1 MPGYKGHM
9 AGALSAWGLMLLIVL
24 MWQPAGGIQA
34 LEWAVI
40 AIIGGMFPDLD
51 IKSMGQKLIYRVLFA
66 VALVLLA
73 AKQYQVMA
81 IILPISLFPLLVKH
95 RGVMHTWWFITAVP
109 VVAATLLSLSF
120 PVYKYIIITDALFFW
135 AGAASHLWLDFNGI
149 NKAEKLA
156 YKILAAATI
165 CLCCYKCYSWAQ
177 DSALNTDFIANNLNW
192 VKSFYSSKATQKTP
206 VAAKKRTRSVK

>member
-66 VALVLLA
+66 VALLLLA

-81 IILPISLFPLLVKH
+81 IMLPISLFPLLVKH

-109 VVAATLLSLSF
+109 VIAATLLSLSF
-120 PVYKYIIITDALFFW
+120 PSYIYIIVTDALFFW

-149 NKAEKLA
+149 KQAEKLA
-156 YKILAAATI
+156 YKVLAGATV

-177 DSALNTDFIANNLNW
+177 DSALNTHFGWL
-192 VKSFYSSKATQKTP
+192 KSYYHKDTVTDVLKSPSKAF
-206 VAAKKRTRSVK
+206 AKKRVKLAK